1 MTLKSSASKRKMI
14 ETYTMPNTIFYLPK
28 SITERYK
35 KVHRIEKLIEQ
46 EDFVKERKKHKN
58 KLMEKYLKYE

>member
-1 MTLKSSASKRKMI
+1 MI

>member
-1 MTLKSSASKRKMI
+1 MI

-28 SITERYK
+28 RITERYT

-46 EDFVKERKKHKN
+46 EDFVEKRKKHNN
-58 KLMEKYLKYE
+58 KLIEKYLKYE